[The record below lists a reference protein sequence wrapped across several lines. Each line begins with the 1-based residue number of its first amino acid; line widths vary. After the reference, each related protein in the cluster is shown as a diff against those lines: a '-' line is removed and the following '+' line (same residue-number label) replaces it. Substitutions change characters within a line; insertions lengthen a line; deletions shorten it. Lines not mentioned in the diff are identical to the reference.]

1 MGCDQSGFGYASAT
15 ISGDLNSCRFFCR
28 YGGCDTWWQLEG
40 VEVTA
45 VVGATSPTTAHLT
58 VGAVAATGVSTSTGS
73 YRVGPLHAAAKY
85 VFSARK
91 EGYHFRSLVH
101 DGSSFIHQ
109 RLGDV
114 NVNVVDKNGAGVDGV
129 LVSLSSDAYRNN
141 SATNANGQV
150 CGLHTVGH
158 CLLPG
163 WHHAW
168 HSVVCVCR
176 CAYQVVAGSLF
187 PGVYF
192 VRPMLKEYSFAPSAA
207 DITVDEGGSV
217 SVTFTATRVAYSAF
231 GRVVALNGL
240 PVAGVFVEA
249 SAVGVASEQ
258 ATADKQGYYRIRG
271 LVPGLA
277 YTISAHN
284 VSTFTVSPASHAITV
299 SEQSGVG
306 WMCVVWMPAFATAT
320 S

>member
-1 MGCDQSGFGYASAT
+1 MSWTRTARVWTACWCRCRVTRTETTVPRMPMARCVACTPLDTVCYLAGIMRGTQS
-15 ISGDLNSCRFFCR
+15 C
-28 YGGCDTWWQLEG
+28 
-40 VEVTA
+40 
-45 VVGATSPTTAHLT
+45 
-58 VGAVAATGVSTSTGS
+58 
-73 YRVGPLHAAAKY
+73 
-85 VFSARK
+85 
-91 EGYHFRSLVH
+91 
-101 DGSSFIHQ
+101 
-109 RLGDV
+109 
-114 NVNVVDKNGAGVDGV
+114 
-129 LVSLSSDAYRNN
+129 
-141 SATNANGQV
+141 
-150 CGLHTVGH
+150 
-158 CLLPG
+158 
-163 WHHAW
+163 
-168 HSVVCVCR
+168 VCVCR